1 MPSVGLKIS
10 LLLSCFVFTL
20 SYGAGYYTMT
30 DSNCSIYILNT
41 GMGAV
46 TYAMPGESP
55 QAILIVCGVSWR
67 YSDYPTP
74 RILLIRDC

>member
-1 MPSVGLKIS
+1 MPSVGLQIS

-30 DSNCSIYILNT
+30 GSNCSIYILNT

-55 QAILIVCGVSWR
+55 HNSLLGVSEVFR
-67 YSDYPTP
+67 LPNTSHIVD
-74 RILLIRDC
+74 